1 LRLGSEVGV
10 ADDDVEGLPGPGVGV
25 KDDVTTVVTVLW
37 VRSVDSEV
45 CVGGVVGVVGGDGP
59 VLLSSVGVGSGVLV
73 VDVVGGG
80 SSEVVVGGVGSG
92 SGSVVVGAGSGGVV
106 GSAGGLVSGR
116 SVSGG
121 LVPGALVGSDVSTP
135 PSPVPVVFAM
145 RKVWRFSRGKFL
157 YGIGMSTTEYGMIKW
172 VAMRQRREREG
183 IMRL

>member
-80 SSEVVVGGVGSG
+80 SSEVVVVGGGG
-92 SGSVVVGAGSGGVV
+92 GDSVVVGGGSVGVV
-106 GSAGGLVSGR
+106 GSVGGLVSGGL
-116 SVSGG
+116 VSGG
-121 LVPGALVGSDVSTP
+121 LVSGVLVGSDVSTP
-135 PSPVPVVFAM
+135 PSPVPVTFAM